1 LNDERIQ
8 EMVRMENENNE
19 NKRAPRAPRDPKDNN
34 TVFIGNKPFMNEI

>member
-1 LNDERIQ
+1 
-8 EMVRMENENNE
+8 MENENNE

>member
-1 LNDERIQ
+1 
-8 EMVRMENENNE
+8 MVRMENENNE